1 MKSPETNPNEAVN
14 QQEILDE
21 IKDSTVKTPNRSS
34 RRKRKSETNLT
45 KEGDLNMRLDFKEL
59 EENVSETI
67 RSQAKIS
74 LSPAQ
79 IAREKDDKTKEM
91 VPNVNNYNNPNWV
104 ISRYFRYI
112 DLFNSITE
120 FQTRVLGMDI
130 NQIEVLGEFKDF
142 IYPRTVRTE
151 PSLYWAKDLL
161 PKLKA
166 SDDGLSYEEF
176 IRIQNN
182 IRRWFKKDAKSE
194 LVNLDSLKCHKALA
208 DVIPHANCKGKVIYD
223 ETAFI
228 PIPLD
233 SKALLSLYEVEYFNT
248 DAKKVATQYISEM
261 KF

>member
-1 MKSPETNPNEAVN
+1 MTSPEVNPNKAVN
-14 QQEILDE
+14 QQEISD
-21 IKDSTVKTPNRSS
+21 KMKGSTVKTPIKNSNR
-34 RRKRKSETNLT
+34 KEKSETNLT
-45 KEGDLNMRLDFKEL
+45 NQGDSNMRLDFKEL
-59 EENVSETI
+59 EENVAETV

-79 IAREKDDKTKEM
+79 IVKEKEDKTKEM
-91 VPNVNNYNNPNWV
+91 VPNNNNYNNPNWV

-142 IYPRTVRTE
+142 IYPRTVRIE
-151 PSLYWAKDLL
+151 PSLYWANDLL

-166 SDDGLSYEEF
+166 SDDGLTYEEF
-176 IRIQNN
+176 VRIQNN
-182 IRRWFKKDAKSE
+182 VRRWFKKDAKSE

-248 DAKKVATQYISEM
+248 DAKKVAMQYISEM